1 MPDAV
6 AFIQWV
12 HYAGSASSTALFDQP
27 QLSFSSKQH
36 RLHELDRGDILWLVS
51 RCPEDRQYYFVA
63 ALSVSACGVNESSSD
78 RGRLFGVHRVDC
90 DRLSSQ
96 ALGRR
101 FPAEGLLRA
110 LLFDSRKPIQYG
122 ASIGQALQTL
132 RFLDGQD
139 QALLRTTLA
148 RLHSSSSR
156 TLDHPHGLWTKC
168 DAQYARY
175 FAANWTDRK
184 EPLAFLLYDPPPALE
199 PGAPVF
205 IHSDR
210 HLRLIARFAGAE
222 FVAGHKATIAEDE
235 RLEERE
241 RVWASYRQNTNQR
254 PPKAEFDEF
263 WEAQEGVRGLFLMDE
278 LHCVCRPPVFKTY
291 GAALQW
297 GYPRGVGY
305 RYTSLTQSL
314 LLLHC
319 AAVPEEVLD
328 SFFSL

>member
-222 FVAGHKATIAEDE
+222 PIEDLQRTLRKADGPRAIADAVTVVEQHRFDAALAE
-235 RLEERE
+235 IDRE
-241 RVWASYRQNTNQR
+241 RDADR
-254 PPKAEFDEF
+254 PSAGNHDRV
-263 WEAQEGVRGLFLMDE
+263 ADGCCGSLIGRCAILE
-278 LHCVCRPPVFKTY
+278 LPMRLRTAIRS
-291 GAALQW
+291 AALQA
-297 GYPRGVGY
+297 
-305 RYTSLTQSL
+305 TAET
-314 LLLHC
+314 
-319 AAVPEEVLD
+319 
-328 SFFSL
+328 